1 MKISDMNAYR
11 AVINIK
17 FKSNIKNLNFTY
29 SSDLYTNKL
38 KYKYSKKYKFLYEEV
53 LISFYIVRGAL

>member
-53 LISFYIVRGAL
+53 LISFYIVRGPL

>member
-38 KYKYSKKYKFLYEEV
+38 KYKYSKKYKFLYEEL
-53 LISFYIVRGAL
+53 LI

>member
-38 KYKYSKKYKFLYEEV
+38 KYSKKYKFLYEEV
-53 LISFYIVRGAL
+53 LI